1 MSSRPFLVAQGLSA
15 LRIPLSVGAC
25 WCTTEHWWW
34 PALAL
39 MLVSEFSDMADGQ
52 VARRFGV
59 QSAFGAVFDPY
70 CDSIS
75 RLIVYYGL
83 AAAGFVPAWLV
94 LLMGRRDVSIA
105 YVRLGQERAGFD
117 CSARI
122 SGKLKAIVQGGTAV
136 LFVGF
141 SALGVEIPWF
151 QTLALWSVATVTVW
165 SLVDYTMGLVNGVR
179 AKK

>member
-15 LRIPLSVGAC
+15 LRIPLSIGAC
-25 WCTTEHWWW
+25 WCTIEGWWW
-34 PALAL
+34 TALAL
-39 MLVSEFSDMADGQ
+39 MLLSELSDIADGQ

-75 RLIVYYGL
+75 RLIVYFGL
-83 AAAGFVPAWLV
+83 AAAGLVSAWLV
-94 LLMGRRDVSIA
+94 LLMAVRDVSVA
-105 YVRLGQERAGFD
+105 YVRLGQERAGLD

-122 SGKLKAIVQGGTAV
+122 SGKLKAIVQGSAAV
-136 LFVGF
+136 LLVGF
-141 SALGVEIPWF
+141 SALGAEMAWL
-151 QTLALWSVATVTVW
+151 QTLALWTVATVTLW
-165 SLVDYTMGLVNGVR
+165 SLVDYTMALVNGVQ